1 MKNFIFLSAM
11 LLCFASCTN
20 VLFVDPQPE
29 GIGELTEIPENLQ
42 GVYAYTDSIT
52 VTSNT
57 INGEVLGE
65 NLVVKKRGNFYYLNF
80 LEDNVYSLTVVKVVK
95 CLDYEDFEIF
105 HPKISDDNKDIF
117 NVVEVKS
124 KTYETVDSR
133 EYIVDDVTVVQLNK
147 MLSKDE
153 DDVNFIRIK

>member
-1 MKNFIFLSAM
+1 M
-11 LLCFASCTN
+11 LLCFTSYTN

-80 LEDNVYSLTVVKVVK
+80 LEDSVYSLTVVKVVK

-124 KTYETVDSR
+124 KTYGTVDSK
-133 EYIVDDVTVVQLNK
+133 EYIVDDVSVVQLNK

-153 DDVNFIRIK
+153 DDVNFIMIK